1 MDNFEIKTSDKM
13 NSEEDI
19 RSITCRDCSD
29 KSCATAVLDNSE
41 MDIIFRN
48 RYINKIKKGTHI
60 LNEGSPTSHIIYL
73 RSGLIK
79 EYMRRPDQQEQIIQ
93 IILPHSYLGLTSI
106 FGDKVNHYSYSAL
119 TDLRLCY
126 IDIDVFTG
134 LIKNNGNFAY
144 EILTSVGRDSLR
156 SFHRFVNQS
165 NKKVYGRV
173 ADILIY
179 FSRVIFSSNRFQL
192 PLTRSEI
199 ADMVGTSRESTG
211 RVLAKFKGEG
221 IIDIRGKNIQVKD
234 MLKLEQISKYG

>member
-1 MDNFEIKTSDKM
+1 MYL
-13 NSEEDI
+13 
-19 RSITCRDCSD
+19 RITKNCRMIPYDDEVSTRCRECSD

-41 MDIIFRN
+41 MDSIFRN
-48 RYINKIKKGTHI
+48 RYKTEVRKGTQI

-79 EYMRRPDQQEQIIQ
+79 EYIRRPDNQDQIIQ

-119 TDLRLCY
+119 TDVGLCY

-134 LIKNNGNFAY
+134 LIKHNGSFGY

-156 SFHRFVNQS
+156 SFHRFINQS
-165 NKKVYGRV
+165 NKKVYGRL

-179 FSRVIFSSNRFQL
+179 FSEVIFSEVKFQI
-192 PLTRSEI
+192 PLTRLEI

-211 RVLAKFKGEG
+211 RVLSKFSAEG
-221 IIDIRGKNIQVKD
+221 LIEIHGKNVIIND
-234 MLKLEQISKYG
+234 MTKLKMISRYG

>member
-1 MDNFEIKTSDKM
+1 MHSL
-13 NSEEDI
+13 EDVSNI
-19 RSITCRDCSD
+19 NCQDCSD
-29 KSCATAVLDNSE
+29 KSCATAVLDKSE
-41 MDIIFRN
+41 MDTLFKN
-48 RYINKIKKGTHI
+48 RFINKIKKGTNI

-119 TDLRLCY
+119 TDLRVCY
-126 IDIDVFTG
+126 IEIDVFTG

-179 FSRVIFSSNRFQL
+179 FSKVIFANDRFQI
-192 PLTRSEI
+192 PLTRCEI

-221 IIDIRGKNIQVKD
+221 IIEIHGKNIQVKD

>member
-1 MDNFEIKTSDKM
+1 M
-13 NSEEDI
+13 NSEEGVN
-19 RSITCRDCSD
+19 TVKCRDCSD

-48 RYINKIKKGTHI
+48 RYINIIKKGTNI
-60 LNEGSPTSHIIYL
+60 LNEGSPASHIIYL

-106 FGDKVNHYSYSAL
+106 FGDKVNHYSYCAL
-119 TDLRLCY
+119 TDLRVCY

-179 FSRVIFSSNRFQL
+179 FSKVIFTSEHFQI

-221 IIDIRGKNIQVKD
+221 IIDIRGKNVQIKN

>member
-1 MDNFEIKTSDKM
+1 
-13 NSEEDI
+13 
-19 RSITCRDCSD
+19 
-29 KSCATAVLDNSE
+29 
-41 MDIIFRN
+41 
-48 RYINKIKKGTHI
+48 
-60 LNEGSPTSHIIYL
+60 
-73 RSGLIK
+73 
-79 EYMRRPDQQEQIIQ
+79 MRRPDQQEQIIQ

-106 FGDKVNHYSYSAL
+106 FGDKVNHYSYCAL
-119 TDLRLCY
+119 TDLRVCY

-179 FSRVIFSSNRFQL
+179 FSKVIFTSEHFQI

-221 IIDIRGKNIQVKD
+221 IIDIRGKNVQIKN

>member
-1 MDNFEIKTSDKM
+1 MYSDEEIGAVK
-13 NSEEDI
+13 
-19 RSITCRDCSD
+19 CRDCSD
-29 KSCATAVLDNSE
+29 KSCATAVLGTDE
-41 MDIIFRN
+41 LEIIFRN
-48 RYINKIKKGTHI
+48 RHINEIKKGTQI

-79 EYMRRPDQQEQIIQ
+79 EYIQRPGRQEQIIQ
-93 IILPHSYLGLTSI
+93 IILPHAYLGLTSI

-119 TDLRLCY
+119 TDLRVCY

-144 EILTSVGRDSLR
+144 EILTSVGRDSLT
-156 SFHRFVNQS
+156 SFHRFINQS

-179 FSRVIFSSNRFQL
+179 LSSVIFASDRFQS

-211 RVLAKFKGEG
+211 RVLARFKNEG
-221 IIDIRGKNIQVKD
+221 IIEVRGKNILIRD
-234 MLKLEQISKYG
+234 MSKLQQISRYG